1 MKITVNGKS
10 YECQHACSILDLLD
24 EMNIPAD
31 QVAIVVNDDVV
42 APKRRAYIILRE
54 GDRIEILTLTAGG

>member
-10 YECQHACSILDLLD
+10 YESRNAGSILDLLD

-42 APKRRAYIILRE
+42 APKRRAYIMLRE